1 MDAER
6 LRVRKVLE
14 EGEVLQHSVIASELD
29 E

>member
-6 LRVRKVLE
+6 LRVRKALE
-14 EGEVLQHSVIASELD
+14 EREVLQHSVIASELD